1 MANPLDNPV
10 WYALTSRH
18 AALARRNG
26 NAARYPADVAPF
38 AGACAFD
45 SAAATQLAGIVEPGE
60 TVLFVGPQPAFDVRW
75 RVEQLEH
82 IAQGVCESRLAIPDG
97 PRVIELDATHTADVL
112 ELTVRVYP
120 HYFRRRTVEMGR
132 YFGIYDGVKL
142 ASNSAQSAPIRRIW
156 AVVMR
161 GVSSHCW
168 STTSMIAGICRSCT
182 SATATRAQRRCT
194 STWGSAGAAILL
206 WWRRNGS
213 IRVNHEHFVI
223 PAYAGMTCCPE
234 RRGAF
239 SRLAFKQRIA
249 T

>member
-1 MANPLDNPV
+1 MENPVTPPMANPLDNPV

-75 RVEQLEH
+75 RLEQLEH

-112 ELTVRVYP
+112 ELTARVYP

-142 ASNSAQSAPIRRIW
+142 AAITGERMRFDGHVELSAICTDPAYLGRGYARRLVALLVNDIHD
-156 AVVMR
+156 R
-161 GVSSHCW
+161 GDLPFLHVSHRNVRAKALYEHMGFRWRSD
-168 STTSMIAGICRSCT
+168 IALV
-182 SATATRAQRRCT
+182 AAQRLDQ
-194 STWGSAGAAILL
+194 G
-206 WWRRNGS
+206 
-213 IRVNHEHFVI
+213 E
-223 PAYAGMTCCPE
+223 P
-234 RRGAF
+234 
-239 SRLAFKQRIA
+239 
-249 T
+249 